1 MKNTNAPQEAKYFK
15 YKFTKLMIAI
25 AIAVL
30 VLCAAGIAVSV
41 YRLVTYGIK
50 EFDDVLQSPLLILVC
65 IFCIV
70 LVISMLAKSQYV
82 IDGKHLITQFGFI
95 KSKFL
100 IKDVTSI
107 VYNTDEKKLTVYMGE
122 QYMVLSMNSDWND
135 QFVQALREA
144 NKNIDY
150 SFTLSDGE
158 KKNRKKK

>member
-1 MKNTNAPQEAKYFK
+1 
-15 YKFTKLMIAI
+15 MIAI

-41 YRLVTYGIK
+41 YRLVSYGIK

-65 IFCIV
+65 VFCIV

-82 IDGKHLITQFGFI
+82 VDGKHLITQFGFI
-95 KSKFL
+95 KSKFV

-122 QYMVLSMNSDWND
+122 QYMVLSMNPDWND
-135 QFVQALREA
+135 EFVQALRDT
-144 NKNIDY
+144 NGNIDY
-150 SFTLSDGE
+150 SFTLSDGD
-158 KKNRKKK
+158 KKNQKKK